1 MALPHPKKWTAEEY
15 LEFERDSQERHE
27 LLDGYLISGD
37 IYAMAGTSKKHNQI
51 GSAVGYLLYGQFLD
65 RPCDVFQS
73 DMRVQVSERTYFYP
87 DVVVVCGAAQ
97 FKDKKEDTLLNPT
110 VIFEVLSLSTKDFD
124 RGEKF
129 QQYRTLPSLRD
140 YVLISQ
146 TKMLVEHYS
155 RQEDKS
161 WVLRDFSAPEDVLVL
176 ASIDCTLRLQDIY
189 CKVVFE
195 ESSEN

>member
-1 MALPHPKKWTAEEY
+1 MALPNPKKWTAEEY
-15 LEFERDSQERHE
+15 LEFERTAQERHE
-27 LLDGYLISGD
+27 MLNGD
-37 IYAMAGTSKKHNQI
+37 VYAMAGTSKKHNQI

-87 DVVVVCGAAQ
+87 DVVVACGEAQ

-110 VIFEVLSLSTKDFD
+110 MIFEVLSPSTKNYD

-129 QQYRTLPSLRD
+129 EQYRTLPSLHE
-140 YVLISQ
+140 YGLISQ
-146 TKMLVEHYS
+146 TQMLVEHYS
-155 RQEDKS
+155 RQKDNS
-161 WVLRDFSAPEDVLVL
+161 WVLRDLSAPEDVLVL

-189 CKVVFE
+189 RKVVFE